1 MLENE
6 WSVAG
11 LIMSIMFFIFGLIF
25 AIMKEKGA
33 SLIAGYNF
41 KSKEERK
48 KYDEKQM
55 SKDMRNLFFI
65 SSLIFLVGMIAT
77 YILGKIVFWISFIVW
92 LIYFFRDFHIDDEK
106 AFGKYR
112 KKE

>member
-1 MLENE
+1 MLGNN
-6 WSVAG
+6 WSLAG
-11 LIMSIMFFIFGLIF
+11 LIMAAMFFIFGLIF

-33 SLIAGYNF
+33 GLIAGYNF

-55 SKDMRNLFFI
+55 SKDMRDLFFI
-65 SSLIFLVGMIAT
+65 CSLIFLLGAVLT
-77 YILGKIVFWISFIVW
+77 YIWGKLWFWVSFVVW
-92 LIYFFRDFHIDDEK
+92 LVYFCKNVHFDDEK

-112 KKE
+112 KRN

>member
-1 MLENE
+1 MLENT

-11 LIMSIMFFIFGLIF
+11 LIMAIMFLIFGLIF

-55 SKDMRNLFFI
+55 SIDMRNLFFTY
-65 SSLIFLVGMIAT
+65 SLIFLVGTVAT
-77 YILGKIVFWISFIVW
+77 YMWGKVWFWISFVIW
-92 LIYFFRDFHIDDEK
+92 LIFFFKDVHIDDEK

-112 KKE
+112 I

>member
-1 MLENE
+1 MLENT
-6 WSVAG
+6 WGVVG
-11 LIMSIMFFIFGLIF
+11 LIMTIIFLIFGLIF

-48 KYDEKQM
+48 EYDEKQM
-55 SKDMRNLFFI
+55 SEDMRNLFFI
-65 SSLIFLVGMIAT
+65 YSLIFLAGTVAT
-77 YILGKIVFWISFIVW
+77 YIGGKIWFWISFMIW
-92 LIYFFRDFHIDDEK
+92 LIYFLKNFHIDDEK

-112 KKE
+112 KRN